1 MLDHSILLIEV
12 KVLSPL
18 AKKSDHSSHSN
29 LQKKTKPTRFELRP
43 LSNEELCKLQ
53 LATFRE
59 GVNHRRWPR
68 EIIEQFLAA
77 QV

>member
-1 MLDHSILLIEV
+1 V
-12 KVLSPL
+12 KTTSG
-18 AKKSDHSSHSN
+18 KYSN
-29 LQKKTKPTRFELRP
+29 SKQQKKTNRPRFELRP
-43 LSNEELCKLQ
+43 LSMEEQWKVD

-68 EIIEQFLAA
+68 EVIEQFLAV

>member
-1 MLDHSILLIEV
+1 MLT
-12 KVLSPL
+12 PT
-18 AKKSDHSSHSN
+18 KKHSN
-29 LQKKTKPTRFELRP
+29 YSRRQEKTRPLELRP
-43 LSNEELCKLQ
+43 LSTEELCKLQ

>member
-1 MLDHSILLIEV
+1 MLTPV
-12 KVLSPL
+12 
-18 AKKSDHSSHSN
+18 AKKSELSSHSN
-29 LQKKTKPTRFELRP
+29 GQKKTRPPRFELRP
-43 LSNEELCKLQ
+43 LSTEELCKLE

-77 QV
+77 PV

>member
-1 MLDHSILLIEV
+1 MLTLAEKNSNYSSYV
-12 KVLSPL
+12 KPQEKNKRQRS
-18 AKKSDHSSHSN
+18 
-29 LQKKTKPTRFELRP
+29 ELRP
-43 LSNEELCKLQ
+43 LSTEELCLVN

-68 EIIEQFLAA
+68 EVIEQFLAV

>member
-1 MLDHSILLIEV
+1 MLT
-12 KVLSPL
+12 PT
-18 AKKSDHSSHSN
+18 KKHSN
-29 LQKKTKPTRFELRP
+29 YSKRQEKTRPLELRP

-59 GVNHRRWPR
+59 GVNHRRWPK